1 MVKHALLSTLS
12 SMLILGQK
20 STPSLQSAYIYIY
33 MYAFLY
39 PLFSQREI
47 TQTIERNTISV
58 FHDLLHENI
67 HD

>member
-12 SMLILGQK
+12 IILILGQK
-20 STPSLQSAYIYIY
+20 STLSLQSAYIY